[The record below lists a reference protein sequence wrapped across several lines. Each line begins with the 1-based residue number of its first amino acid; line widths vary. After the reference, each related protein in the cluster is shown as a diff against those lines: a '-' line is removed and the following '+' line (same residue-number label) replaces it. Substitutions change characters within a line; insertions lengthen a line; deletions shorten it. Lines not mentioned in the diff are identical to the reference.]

1 MAVCVVQGTVY
12 LYYSDVN
19 NQLVKITRTSAGWQP
34 SAVVQ
39 EAPPLADGTQI
50 AVTTTKDSS
59 YNMVFYIVKD
69 SDEGYYKYMD
79 SL

>member
-1 MAVCVVQGTVY
+1 MAVCVVKGTVY

-34 SAVVQ
+34 PAVVQ
-39 EAPPLADGTQI
+39 DAPPLADGTQI
-50 AVTTTKDSS
+50 TVTTTKDSS

-69 SDEGYYKYMD
+69 SDEGYYRYMD